1 MTTSGTVTNFSAGLN
16 TGSSPRAIDVGPDGN
31 LWFNDMG
38 TTKAIGRITTSGTI
52 TEFSQGLNAG
62 SAPADIAPG
71 PDGNVWF
78 NDRAGALGRITPSG
92 SITESSDGLPAGSS
106 PRGLALGPDNNM
118 WFGDDGTTKAIGRLA
133 IAGPFTFT
141 VGTRT
146 VTVPPGACTIVGTFP
161 YDTSLAI
168 TEATVPNITVTSIT
182 AVPQFV
188 QVLEG
193 TPPAAVNTGQP
204 TLTNVNLTTRSASV
218 TIGENNTTEVTF
230 TNKDPA
236 PGSDAGGEQQ
246 QRCHPVRRRLR
257 LEHGWRNQWQ
267 RNRERPGRLGAPRR
281 SERLGNRRWEQSRRA
296 RVRQRHD
303 ASS

>member
-1 MTTSGTVTNFSAGLN
+1 LWFTDAGTPSQIARMTTSGTVTNFSAGLN

-133 IAGPFTFT
+133 IAGPFAFT

-168 TEATVPNITVTSIT
+168 TEAAVPNITVTSIT

-204 TLTNVNLTTRSASV
+204 TLTNVNLTRSPSPTRIQRPAATRAAAAAAVPPRSAAAPTRARV
-218 TIGENNTTEVTF
+218 AEPLATEPRA
-230 TNKDPA
+230 DR
-236 PGSDAGGEQQ
+236 SS
-246 QRCHPVRRRLR
+246 RRSSPLR
-257 LEHGWRNQWQ
+257 TCWESAV
-267 RNRERPGRLGAPRR
+267 GAVQARASPPTPRR
-281 SERLGNRRWEQSRRA
+281 SS
-296 RVRQRHD
+296 
-303 ASS
+303 